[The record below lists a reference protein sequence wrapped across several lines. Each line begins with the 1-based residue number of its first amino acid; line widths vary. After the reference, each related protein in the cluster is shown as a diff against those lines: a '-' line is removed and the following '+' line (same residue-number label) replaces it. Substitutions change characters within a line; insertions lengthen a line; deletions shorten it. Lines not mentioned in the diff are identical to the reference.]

1 MGRCT
6 TVLLLAMCFASLV
19 WAQAPAS
26 PPSAEQTS
34 ATAPASPPQSST
46 EAPWDKFKNFSALM
60 TGGPVP
66 GTADEIHIYRSG
78 NLLRME
84 GPDRHSFIVQ
94 DLAKARDVRAVSKLP
109 CLHMAA
115 PFVRSYPFFM
125 TGAGYIYETVMLGK
139 ETVDGHPTQI
149 EEVTVTF
156 PPANKHAPLK
166 LKLWAAEDLQGFPVK
181 IETPAHRTIEY
192 RKVDFGGLDRT
203 LFITPADCDLLEA
216 QQPTKHSTKAK
227 KAPAGKPE

>member
-34 ATAPASPPQSST
+34 AAAPASAPQAST

-60 TGGPVP
+60 TGGPVM

-78 NLLRME
+78 NMLRME
-84 GPDRHSFIVQ
+84 GPDRNSYIVQ
-94 DLAKARDVRAVSKLP
+94 YLAKERDVRALSRAG
-109 CLHMAA
+109 CLQMGA
-115 PFVRSYPFFM
+115 PFIRSYPFFM
-125 TGAGYIYETVMLGK
+125 TGPGYKFETVLLGK

-156 PPANKHAPLK
+156 PPAKNHPPLK

-181 IETPAHRTIEY
+181 IETPKQHTMEY
-192 RKVDFGGLDRT
+192 RNVDFGELDRT
-203 LFITPADCDLLEA
+203 LFVTPSQCDPLEGA
-216 QQPTKHSTKAK
+216 QQNSKKAK
-227 KAPAGKPE
+227 KAPAGKSQ